1 MSPIDRLNGV
11 IRNKDNRNSR
21 IDFECYTEAVAD
33 ISSTVQKGSQ
43 KIEVMTQ
50 ILKDA
55 RAQRLKANSCFN

>member
-11 IRNKDNRNSR
+11 IRNKEHINSR

-33 ISSTVQKGSQ
+33 IGCTVQKGSQ

-55 RAQRLKANSCFN
+55 RAQKLKANSFFD